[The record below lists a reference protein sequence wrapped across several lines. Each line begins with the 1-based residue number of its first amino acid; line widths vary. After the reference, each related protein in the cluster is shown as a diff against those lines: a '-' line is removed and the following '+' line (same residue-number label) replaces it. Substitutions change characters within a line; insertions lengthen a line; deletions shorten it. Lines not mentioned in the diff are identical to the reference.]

1 MKYDI
6 PESVSE
12 LFANGERSYSIVDY
26 DIEPMDNIQSMAFFL
41 DEVGVTCEDIA
52 EADGTQVYLKHKD
65 YPYQMCVDAGGLGD
79 FYSHSF
85 SVSIYNEKV

>member
-1 MKYDI
+1 MI
-6 PESVSE
+6 LPESVDE
-12 LFANGERSYSIVDY
+12 LFANGARCYSIVDY

-41 DEVGVTCEDIA
+41 DEIGATDEDIV

-65 YPYQMCVDAGGLGD
+65 YPYQMCIDSGGLGD

-85 SVSIYNEKV
+85 TISAYNEKDK